1 MIKYTFIAPFL
12 AALLLSG
19 CSSDE
24 STIPGSGRLPV
35 DATVPLVVESGTLDT
50 ETVTRAVTALPD
62 GQSIGVFLAGTDYM
76 AVNNRQYTRTSGKWG
91 PQGGVVN
98 TIYLGGATA
107 QVSAYHPWTTGLNNS
122 GAIPL
127 TSQVFAADKDLSF
140 DVNHDVDGSS
150 ANKSVTFAMTRAY
163 ARLGFKLQRSNYM
176 GKGEL
181 QKLEIKNL
189 LAGATLNITDGVYS
203 TKDGTTAVSVTQSK
217 NVVVP
222 TDESTTIDWGEY
234 LMIPCTPTGE
244 GMVLTVTIDGK
255 TMTTTVP
262 KATYTPVKG
271 EYKIITITVHGT
283 AINAT
288 TVTTEDWPAAGS
300 IGPVVPQP

>member
-107 QVSAYHPWTTGLNNS
+107 QVSAYHPFTSSLTNS
-122 GAIPL
+122 AAIPL
-127 TSQVFAADKDLSF
+127 TSQEYAAAKDISYAK
-140 DVNHDVDGSS
+140 NKAVDGTSS
-150 ANKSVTFAMTRAY
+150 GKSVSFAMTRAY
-163 ARLGFKLQRSNYM
+163 ARIKFTVKRSNYS
-176 GKGEL
+176 GKGDVT
-181 QKLEIKNL
+181 KLEVSNL
-189 LAGATLNITDGVYS
+189 LPSTTLNITSGAYAAAA
-203 TKDGTTAVSVTQSK
+203 GTTATAV
-217 NVVVP
+217 
-222 TDESTTIDWGEY
+222 STTKTVTLATSAASDYADY
-234 LMIPCTPTGE
+234 LIVPCTPASTG
-244 GMVLTVTIDGK
+244 MTVKLTVDGQP
-255 TMTTTVP
+255 MTTTLATAAYTPKAGEWKTINISVQGTEINVTSVTVEDWKTLSSSDIVP
-262 KATYTPVKG
+262 KP
-271 EYKIITITVHGT
+271 
-283 AINAT
+283 
-288 TVTTEDWPAAGS
+288 
-300 IGPVVPQP
+300 